1 MAPIIE
7 VSDEDLNA
15 FNQLGIKYK
24 LRSESSKTPKVSSD
38 FIYVPSIGLDV
49 STGKVGLGEN
59 WFASHEA
66 TFDYEGRMLTIP
78 EFREFLKYSRENYP
92 NLYEEVTAV
101 RNPWRAEH
109 LDADFKLKDGKLY
122 INSGHVLDA
131 QGNLAPQHSE
141 VLDKDTLMKDRA
153 PGISLDD
160 WVAGKNVTTQGLPNS
175 KSSKGDLWYFYPRSD
190 NNSVARFDADDGR
203 ANFDCDGGPFDGDS
217 NLGVRVAKQHK

>member
-15 FNQLGIKYK
+15 FNQLGIKYT
-24 LRSESSKTPKVSSD
+24 LRSKPSKAPKVSSD

-49 STGKVGLGEN
+49 STEKIGLGEN
-59 WFASHEA
+59 W
-66 TFDYEGRMLTIP
+66 YEGHKAVQGSEGKMLTIP

-92 NLYEEVTAV
+92 KLYEEVTAV
-101 RNPWRAEH
+101 RTPWRAEH

-122 INSGHVLDA
+122 INSGHVLDSR
-131 QGNLAPQHSE
+131 GNLVPQHSE
-141 VLDKDTLMKDRA
+141 VLHKDTLMKDRT

-160 WVAGKNVTTQGLPNS
+160 WVDGKNVTSQGLPNS
-175 KSSKGDLWYFYPRSD
+175 KSSKGDLYYWYPRDD
-190 NNSVARFDADDGR
+190 NNSVARFVADDDR
-203 ANFDCDGGPFDGDS
+203 TDFICNWDPSYWDS